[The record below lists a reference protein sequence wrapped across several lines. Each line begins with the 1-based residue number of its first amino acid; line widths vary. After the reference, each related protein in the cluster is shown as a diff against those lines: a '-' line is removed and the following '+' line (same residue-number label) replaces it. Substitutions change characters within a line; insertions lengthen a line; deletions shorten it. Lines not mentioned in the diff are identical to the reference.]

1 MKIFVKCLLALL
13 LLTTPAVT
21 VDAQGILS
29 KIGKAIDKVSG
40 ANKKKAT
47 TASSLTGDE
56 GAEIAEGD
64 SITAESDSTT
74 IDWNAIP
81 IYHLQVINETNDD
94 GTPML
99 NADGTPVT
107 RVLLVDQFG
116 NYRSQEAVDAQR
128 KSLKKYINRII
139 AKVGGG
145 AALGAVAGLISS
157 GKKNKIGGAAI
168 GAGAGAVAGVL
179 LSLGDIKQA
188 RALNK
193 SLKEQD
199 KLMEVYR
206 KNFTNE
212 GEKVDAA
219 ANIDDIEG
227 LTLDKESAVSKTA
240 SEIKT
245 MVESDDFNTPEAGI
259 WDSI

>member
-1 MKIFVKCLLALL
+1 MKTSICKWLFTLL
-13 LLTTPAVT
+13 LLITSAGSA
-21 VDAQGILS
+21 DAQGILS
-29 KIGKAIDKVSG
+29 KVTKALSKG
-40 ANKKKAT
+40 ATKTT
-47 TASSLTGDE
+47 TASSLTE
-56 GAEIAEGD
+56 GNGTAENDTISAEGD
-64 SITAESDSTT
+64 STS
-74 IDWNAIP
+74 IDWDAIP
-81 IYHLQVINETNDD
+81 LYHLQVINETNED

-99 NADGTPVT
+99 NPDGTPVT

-116 NYRSQEAVDAQR
+116 NYRSQEAVEAQR
-128 KSLKKYINRII
+128 KALKKYINRII

-145 AALGAVAGLISS
+145 AALGAVAGLISG
-157 GKKNKIGGAAI
+157 GKKNKIGAAAI
-168 GAGAGAVAGVL
+168 GAGAGAVAGAL
-179 LSLGDIKQA
+179 LSLGDIKKA
-188 RALNK
+188 RAMNK

-240 SEIKT
+240 SEIKN
-245 MVESDDFNTPEAGI
+245 MVESESFNTPEAGI

>member
-1 MKIFVKCLLALL
+1 MKTFIYKWLFTLL
-13 LLTTPAVT
+13 LLSISIVSA
-21 VDAQGILS
+21 DAQGILS
-29 KIGKAIDKVSG
+29 KVSKALSKGTDTSK
-40 ANKKKAT
+40 T
-47 TASSLTGDE
+47 TTSASLTDGD
-56 GAEIAEGD
+56 GAAD
-64 SITAESDSTT
+64 TSTAEEDSTS
-74 IDWNAIP
+74 IDWDAIP

-99 NADGTPVT
+99 NPDGTPVT

-116 NYRSQEAVDAQR
+116 NYRSQEAVEAQR
-128 KSLKKYINRII
+128 KALKKYINQII

-145 AALGAVAGLISS
+145 AALGAVTGLIAG
-157 GKKNKIGGAAI
+157 GKKNKVGAAAI
-168 GAGAGAVAGVL
+168 GAGAGAVAGAL
-179 LSLGDIKQA
+179 LSLGDIKRA
-188 RALNK
+188 RAMNK

-206 KNFTNE
+206 MNFTNE

-219 ANIDDIEG
+219 ANIDNIEG

-240 SEIKT
+240 SEIKDL
-245 MVESDDFNTPEAGI
+245 VKSDTFNTPEAGI

>member
-1 MKIFVKCLLALL
+1 MKTFVCRWLFTLL
-13 LLTTPAVT
+13 LLIISAGSAN
-21 VDAQGILS
+21 AQGFLS
-29 KIGKAIDKVSG
+29 KASKLLGKVTSTTQT
-40 ANKKKAT
+40 T
-47 TASSLTGDE
+47 TASSLAD
-56 GAEIAEGD
+56 GAAEND
-64 SITAESDSTT
+64 SITAEGDSTS
-74 IDWNAIP
+74 IDWDAIP

-99 NADGTPVT
+99 NPDGTPVT

-128 KSLKKYINRII
+128 KALKKYITQII

-145 AALGAVAGLISS
+145 AALGAVTGLLAG
-157 GKKNKIGGAAI
+157 GKKNKVGAAAI
-168 GAGAGAVAGVL
+168 GAGAGAVAGAL
-179 LSLGDIKQA
+179 LSLGDIKRA
-188 RALNK
+188 RAMNK

-199 KLMEVYR
+199 KLMETYR

-212 GEKVDAA
+212 GKKVDAA

-240 SEIKT
+240 SEIKDL
-245 MVESDDFNTPEAGI
+245 VESDTFNTPEAGI

>member
-1 MKIFVKCLLALL
+1 MKTFIYKWLFTLL
-13 LLTTPAVT
+13 LLSISIVSA
-21 VDAQGILS
+21 DAQGILS
-29 KIGKAIDKVSG
+29 KVSKALSKGTETS
-40 ANKKKAT
+40 KT
-47 TASSLTGDE
+47 TTSSSLTDGD
-56 GAEIAEGD
+56 GVAD
-64 SITAESDSTT
+64 TSTAEEDSTS
-74 IDWNAIP
+74 IDWDAIP
-81 IYHLQVINETNDD
+81 IYHLQVINEANDD

-99 NADGTPVT
+99 NPDGTPVT

-116 NYRSQEAVDAQR
+116 NYRSQEAVEAQR
-128 KSLKKYINRII
+128 KALKKYINQII

-145 AALGAVAGLISS
+145 AALGAVTGLIAG
-157 GKKNKIGGAAI
+157 GKKNKVGAAAI
-168 GAGAGAVAGVL
+168 GAGAGAVAGAL
-179 LSLGDIKQA
+179 LSLSDIKRA
-188 RALNK
+188 RAMNK

-219 ANIDDIEG
+219 ANIDNIEG

-240 SEIKT
+240 SEIKDL
-245 MVESDDFNTPEAGI
+245 VKSDTFNTPEVGI

>member
-1 MKIFVKCLLALL
+1 MKTLVYKCLFTLL
-13 LLTTPAVT
+13 LLVT
-21 VDAQGILS
+21 SGGIANAQGFLS
-29 KIGKAIDKVSG
+29 KVSKALSKVT
-40 ANKKKAT
+40 NTT
-47 TASSLTGDE
+47 TASSLTDGNDTE
-56 GAEIAEGD
+56 ADDSSTSDGD
-64 SITAESDSTT
+64 STS
-74 IDWNAIP
+74 IDWDAIP
-81 IYHLQVINETNDD
+81 VYHLQVINETNDD
-94 GTPML
+94 GTPQL
-99 NADGTPVT
+99 NTDGTPVT

-116 NYRSQEAVDAQR
+116 NYRSQEAVEAQR
-128 KSLKKYINRII
+128 KALKKYITQII

-145 AALGAVAGLISS
+145 AALGAVTGLLSAGN
-157 GKKNKIGGAAI
+157 KKNKVGAAAI
-168 GAGAGAVAGVL
+168 GAGAGAVAGAL
-179 LSLGDIKQA
+179 LSMGDIKRA
-188 RALNK
+188 RDLNK

-240 SEIKT
+240 SEIKDLVQSET
-245 MVESDDFNTPEAGI
+245 FNTPEAGI

>member
-1 MKIFVKCLLALL
+1 M
-13 LLTTPAVT
+13 
-21 VDAQGILS
+21 
-29 KIGKAIDKVSG
+29 
-40 ANKKKAT
+40 
-47 TASSLTGDE
+47 
-56 GAEIAEGD
+56 
-64 SITAESDSTT
+64 
-74 IDWNAIP
+74 
-81 IYHLQVINETNDD
+81 
-94 GTPML
+94 GT
-99 NADGTPVT
+99 VT

-116 NYRSQEAVDAQR
+116 NYRSQEAVEAQR
-128 KSLKKYINRII
+128 KALKKYITQII

-145 AALGAVAGLISS
+145 AALGAVTGLLSAGN
-157 GKKNKIGGAAI
+157 KKNKLGAAAI
-168 GAGAGAVAGVL
+168 GAGAGAVAGAL
-179 LSLGDIKQA
+179 LSMGDIKRA
-188 RALNK
+188 RDLNK

-240 SEIKT
+240 SEIKDLVQSET
-245 MVESDDFNTPEAGI
+245 FNTPEAGI